1 MTPQEERQEIARRLR
16 TLPNDVCAALGE
28 WEREGLIIEANR
40 SDEAD
45 YSQIH
50 NALFGCFPPDSM
62 HPCDYEELHNRLA
75 DLIDPVC
82 ENKQIRYNRESPLEF
97 RNDNFICSSCGETFF
112 ADEYHIN
119 SPIDWAYCP
128 NCGARVVSCND

>member
-82 ENKQIRYNRESPLEF
+82 ELYLDFSMENIKCSACNKAIPHGINPLEMK
-97 RNDNFICSSCGETFF
+97 
-112 ADEYHIN
+112 
-119 SPIDWAYCP
+119 YCP
-128 NCGARVVSCND
+128 HCGARVVSCND

>member
-1 MTPQEERQEIARRLR
+1 MTNSNERTEVARKLR
-16 TLPNDVCAALGE
+16 ALPDDVYAALDE
-28 WEREGLIIEANR
+28 WEREGLIIETNR

-82 ENKQIRYNRESPLEF
+82 EIEDAGDVPDAVK
-97 RNDNFICSSCGETFF
+97 DNLTTWFCSECG
-112 ADEYHIN
+112 
-119 SPIDWAYCP
+119 SPIYNDMSPSYCLY
-128 NCGARVVSCND
+128 CGARVVNADE

>member
-1 MTPQEERQEIARRLR
+1 MTPQEERKGVARRLR
-16 TLPNDVCAALGE
+16 VLPNDVYAALGE
-28 WEREGLIIEANR
+28 WEREGLIIEANS

-50 NALFGCFPPDSM
+50 NALFGCFPPDAM

-82 ENKQIRYNRESPLEF
+82 EPVVELEDDYFTLKSVKCSACGEDMPLEC
-97 RNDNFICSSCGETFF
+97 R
-112 ADEYHIN
+112 
-119 SPIDWAYCP
+119 YCP
-128 NCGARVVSCND
+128 SCGARVVSGDA

>member
-1 MTPQEERQEIARRLR
+1 MTNLNERQEVARKLR
-16 TLPNDVCAALGE
+16 ALPDDVYAALDE
-28 WEREGLIIEANR
+28 WEREGLIIETNR

-82 ENKQIRYNRESPLEF
+82 EDFGGQEGTNGEGYDF
-97 RNDNFICSSCGETFF
+97 ACSACGWCGDVCEP
-112 ADEYHIN
+112 
-119 SPIDWAYCP
+119 SYCP
-128 NCGARVVSCND
+128 NCGARVVNCND

>member
-1 MTPQEERQEIARRLR
+1 MTNLNERQEVARRLR
-16 TLPNDVCAALGE
+16 ALPSDVYAEIGE
-28 WEREGLIIEANR
+28 WERDGLFIEANR

-50 NALFGCFPPDSM
+50 NALFGCFPADAM

-82 ENKQIRYNRESPLEF
+82 ELDLDISMENIKCSACGKAIPHGTNPLEMK
-97 RNDNFICSSCGETFF
+97 
-112 ADEYHIN
+112 
-119 SPIDWAYCP
+119 YCP
-128 NCGARVVSCND
+128 SCGARVVSCND